1 LVFGGTIVALTV
13 GSTPPPPAT
22 EVLSGGVNEVIFPI
36 GCSLVVSTIPKGPAK
51 IASIILMLSGLPFRN
66 DRLRAGMD

>member
-1 LVFGGTIVALTV
+1 VGLVFGGTIVALTV

-36 GCSLVVSTIPKGPAK
+36 GCSLVLYSAGVLGKRMSTQADP
-51 IASIILMLSGLPFRN
+51 R
-66 DRLRAGMD
+66 